1 MKSTLQKNTSAENH
15 IMFLKKNPP
24 MMNKIN
30 NEQANFGLQLNNPKK
45 IDESYGNVKNSNY
58 QYLDSSHLKMLDLNK
73 NILNMLPKPVEPSLN
88 LEKLCKETNATLRN
102 NTSIYENEHGKLK
115 SNANQQDGNKNI
127 KHFYELGLPE
137 IVGTYIQPLD
147 KRENHDMKIDT
158 LENFPFPLGSTS
170 SSPFFQ
176 PPNFSTKLIP
186 PANNF
191 SSLNINNQNAKNIY
205 GLPSYLIPE
214 GKPQNLTI
222 TVVPNKNKDVLEQEA
237 KYLKTLLDNSSQ
249 GIVNS
254 TPDYQKII
262 SSPNLSNNKNHS
274 NNNSSSIN
282 INDIE
287 SDFSFGK
294 NENLETHGNTKSY
307 ENDDKYEDSYN
318 SFINEYYDENNSG
331 SSEKG
336 NELTLQ
342 GASYNNNENGINLKQ
357 NKKLEKANK
366 KQNNKKNT
374 IGVFNELNGIKSG
387 ENFDIEAQN
396 ENKNKNEEQ
405 NTMVLLPS
413 KKTQLTKKKEYNS
426 SLKNQEPSTS
436 FKNPKTCINIRLG
449 KPKKI
454 YSTTSSDPIDR
465 KLQDWHNT
473 HNSQI
478 GWEKIRRGVYHFGKT
493 EVSLRLI
500 HDKIIVKKINGKIID
515 DNLLTVEKFVSLNE
529 LFELQNEDSVST
541 LKKKQE
547 KRDRKS
553 VV

>member
-1 MKSTLQKNTSAENH
+1 MKSPLQKNTSAENH

-24 MMNKIN
+24 MMNKPN
-30 NEQANFGLQLNNPKK
+30 NGQTNFGLQLNNPKNF
-45 IDESYGNVKNSNY
+45 DGPYGNAKNNKY

-73 NILNMLPKPVEPSLN
+73 NILNMLPKQVEPSLN

-102 NTSIYENEHGKLK
+102 NTNIFENEHPGKFK

-147 KRENHDMKIDT
+147 KRENHDTKMDA

-186 PANNF
+186 PSNNF
-191 SSLNINNQNAKNIY
+191 SSLNINNKNTKNIY

-214 GKPQNLTI
+214 GKPQNLTM

-262 SSPNLSNNKNHS
+262 SSPNLSNNKNYS
-274 NNNSSSIN
+274 NNNSTIIN
-282 INDIE
+282 NNDIE

-294 NENLETHGNTKSY
+294 NENLETHENTKSY
-307 ENDDKYEDSYN
+307 SNDDKYEDSYN
-318 SFINEYYDENNSG
+318 SFINEYYDGNNSG
-331 SSEKG
+331 SSGKG
-336 NELTLQ
+336 NESTLKD
-342 GASYNNNENGINLKQ
+342 AYNNNENGIHSKQ

-374 IGVFNELNGIKSG
+374 TSSFNELNGIKSG
-387 ENFDIEAQN
+387 EKLDIEFQN
-396 ENKNKNEEQ
+396 EEKS
-405 NTMVLLPS
+405 TMVLLPS

-426 SLKNQEPSTS
+426 SLKNTEPSTS
-436 FKNPKTCINIRLG
+436 FKNPKTYINIRLG
-449 KPKKI
+449 KPKKA

-500 HDKIIVKKINGKIID
+500 HDKIIVKKINGKIIG

-529 LFELQNEDSVST
+529 LFELQNEDSVGA
-541 LKKKQE
+541 LKRKQE
-547 KRDRKS
+547 KRS
-553 VV
+553 

>member
-1 MKSTLQKNTSAENH
+1 MKSPLQKNTNTENH

-24 MMNKIN
+24 MMNKPN
-30 NEQANFGLQLNNPKK
+30 NGQANFGLQLNNPKK
-45 IDESYGNVKNSNY
+45 FDEPYGNGKNSKY

-88 LEKLCKETNATLRN
+88 LENLCKETNATLRN
-102 NTSIYENEHGKLK
+102 NTNVFENEHPGKFK

-147 KRENHDMKIDT
+147 KRENHDTKIDT

-186 PANNF
+186 PSNNF
-191 SSLNINNQNAKNIY
+191 SSLNINNKNAKNIY

-214 GKPQNLTI
+214 GKPQNLTM

-262 SSPNLSNNKNHS
+262 SSPNLSNNKNYS
-274 NNNSSSIN
+274 NNNSTIIN
-282 INDIE
+282 NNDIE

-294 NENLETHGNTKSY
+294 NENLETHENTKSY
-307 ENDDKYEDSYN
+307 SNDDKYEDSYN
-318 SFINEYYDENNSG
+318 SFINEYYDGNNSG
-331 SSEKG
+331 SSGKG
-336 NELTLQ
+336 NEFTLKD
-342 GASYNNNENGINLKQ
+342 ANNNDENDIHSKQ
-357 NKKLEKANK
+357 NKKLEKVNK
-366 KQNNKKNT
+366 KQYNKKNST
-374 IGVFNELNGIKSG
+374 SSFNELNGIKSG
-387 ENFDIEAQN
+387 EKLDIEF
-396 ENKNKNEEQ
+396 KNEEKS
-405 NTMVLLPS
+405 TITLLPS

-436 FKNPKTCINIRLG
+436 FKNPKTYINIRLG
-449 KPKKI
+449 KPKKA

-500 HDKIIVKKINGKIID
+500 HDKIIVKKINGKIIG

-529 LFELQNEDSVST
+529 LFELQNEDSVGA

-547 KRDRKS
+547 KRS
-553 VV
+553 

>member
-1 MKSTLQKNTSAENH
+1 MKPTLQKNTSAENH
-15 IMFLKKNPP
+15 IMFLKKNSP
-24 MMNKIN
+24 MMNKTN
-30 NEQANFGLQLNNPKK
+30 NEQTNFGLQLNNPKK
-45 IDESYGNVKNSNY
+45 IDESCGNVKNSNY

-73 NILNMLPKPVEPSLN
+73 NILNILPKPVEPSLN

-102 NTSIYENEHGKLK
+102 NTSIFENEHGKLK
-115 SNANQQDGNKNI
+115 PNANKQDGNKNI

-158 LENFPFPLGSTS
+158 LEKFPFPLGSTS

-186 PANNF
+186 PSNNF
-191 SSLNINNQNAKNIY
+191 SSLNINNKNTKNIY

-237 KYLKTLLDNSSQ
+237 KFLKTLLDNSSQ

-282 INDIE
+282 NNDIE

-294 NENLETHGNTKSY
+294 NGNLETHGNTKSY
-307 ENDDKYEDSYN
+307 DNDDNYEDSYN

-331 SSEKG
+331 SSVKG
-336 NELTLQ
+336 NEFTLK
-342 GASYNNNENGINLKQ
+342 GVSYNNNENGINLKQ
-357 NKKLEKANK
+357 NKKLEKANR

-374 IGVFNELNGIKSG
+374 ISVFNELNGIKSG
-387 ENFDIEAQN
+387 EKLDIELQN
-396 ENKNKNEEQ
+396 ENKNEEQ
-405 NTMVLLPS
+405 STMVLLPS

-449 KPKKI
+449 KPKKV

-547 KRDRKS
+547 KRS
-553 VV
+553 